1 MRNRGKDQ
9 DGRTERTDQS
19 FTDRMRKPVSVCG
32 VSVNRRFLISLMV
45 LGLISIVFL
54 KVPLFNTNP
63 KPVLIHVDPSHRER
77 VHAYVRS
84 VLSRECRPEFM
95 RRKMEGMYPG
105 SSPVSEPFLQRSR
118 NLTQQIFKYPPPFGF
133 LDMQHKLKD
142 VLDLLPASSPE
153 KVGGAGC
160 RRCVVVGNGGIL
172 RGLELG
178 HFLNNFSMIFR
189 LNSGPVR
196 NFSRDV
202 GNRTTF
208 RMSYPE
214 GTPKIWEEED
224 PELQFVA
231 VIYKSVDFNW
241 LHSVITGA
249 GVSLW
254 DKIFFWQK
262 VPESIPVTPSK
273 IRLLNP
279 EIIRQTALDFLH
291 YPKPK
296 QRLWGWDQNIPTLGV
311 SALNLATY
319 LCDELSLAGFG
330 YHLSQK
336 DTPLHYYNNQPM
348 TAMLK
353 QGMHNVDQE
362 TAFLQRLVTE
372 GGVSDLTGGI
382 HCSFC
387 SR

>member
-32 VSVNRRFLISLMV
+32 VSVNRRFLIPLMV

-63 KPVLIHVDPSHRER
+63 KPVLIDVDPSHREFCDEAR
-77 VHAYVRS
+77 DIKHHSFPAPLYLYL
-84 VLSRECRPEFM
+84 LSLFISC
-95 RRKMEGMYPG
+95 
-105 SSPVSEPFLQRSR
+105 
-118 NLTQQIFKYPPPFGF
+118 NQIKLPSAAHHNHQFK
-133 LDMQHKLKD
+133 
-142 VLDLLPASSPE
+142 LLIFTDIKTS
-153 KVGGAGC
+153 
-160 RRCVVVGNGGIL
+160 
-172 RGLELG
+172 GLEYTVYIFLIPRVRMLG
-178 HFLNNFSMIFR
+178 NCFHGSLCSR

-214 GTPKIWEEED
+214 GTPKIWEDED

-336 DTPLHYYNNQPM
+336 DTPLHYYDNQPM